1 MAQIKSLTKKLLVII
16 ITISL
21 LISFVATPSAQ
32 AKLTLEE
39 GEFYYSGTTKGTYK
53 AKSSIFAWLLANIGD
68 IADWLLGIITMGF
81 RMVFVGWTALIE
93 KILTWTLEGTTGVN
107 VDGENVSATDLTS
120 LTDSSN
126 NVTVQAIV
134 YNQVPA
140 LSVDFFDL
148 EYDKTY
154 SGTGKK
160 LHCKKCDQ
168 DVEKCCT
175 ETGCSCKCKG
185 NCDDCRRYIAALN
198 VTGDPVIVQIKKVV
212 ATWYYVMRFL
222 SAAAML
228 IVFLGVGIKMGLST
242 IASEKAV
249 YKRMLVDWVV
259 GAIIVFSIHYLMIF
273 VVHLNNV
280 LVTTVKD
287 SAKELNKVSMMQL
300 AEKSDEVIEYTN
312 EELEIDIYEAVR
324 TRAYDAK
331 LVNGMIGMVMYMTL
345 VYFAIRYTIVYLK
358 RLLTLIVLTLMA
370 PAVGVAYALQKVFSG
385 KSSSLTTWMTEY
397 IMNVLIQVIHAII
410 YSVFIST
417 ALIMSLQSVSGMIL
431 ALILMNYALKA
442 EKTFRTI
449 FKMGG
454 NGSLLDD
461 TASAGDAEKI
471 QQNFNTAKNIAM
483 GAKPMAN
490 ALMNSPY
497 ANVLKGAGKVG
508 IAAGLGVARAGKA
521 GVDAIGGAVKEHR
534 EATAGRRLEGEVDKE
549 MRKMYG
555 TEESYKNSQG
565 QYTETDQEYEAR
577 RSKARDAVLARK
589 NPSTKEADTDT
600 VTLLRKGE
608 KTLQQDII
616 NAQKAVAN
624 KQPGADEQLK
634 TAFANYAKFK
644 KFGGGITQG
653 QIAKAHAERLVTIEN
668 HFNIQRNA
676 KGNMTFGSFNKGL
689 INGVFGTK
697 HYDYKSGK
705 MVSDGNGLYRQL
717 SASNLLGL
725 TDADKKILKQEVL
738 TPIAKGFGG
747 TAALFIGMGT
757 MVAHPKLG
765 LSLAIAGG
773 TNARSAFKKKID
785 PTSYNGNYTFARF
798 SSPTVRKMQKEALR
812 QSQAAWDGKV
822 VENIKD
828 NHPELYKNI
837 REDLGLE
844 GKFKGLIK
852 DAASGGKLAV
862 TVGTIGAIG
871 GVAPQIVPL
880 ATVAGAGFVAKRL
893 MGHTGFQQNLDA
905 VNRHSAKQLRE
916 QQIEFMREGCNIQ
929 GQIASTTLQHNYS
942 IESKKIIEEE
952 MRKEGFVF
960 DEQKEE
966 WVDSKVADLVESA
979 EKAKAEYDK
988 AMVEMYAE
996 QGMEYDPNTGMARAV
1011 KEEATQTT
1019 LEEADIRPEALA
1031 GDTKVNAN
1039 TIKEI
1044 KKELDREIEFQLKT
1058 MQNFDINDASVQG
1071 NIIKKLTTKLAD
1083 AKILAPN
1090 VSVEELFKEGS
1101 GKDFKSLLKSRA
1113 QAIQTNAKASETA
1126 LTGMK
1131 PEVQQQVKD
1140 ALFSI
1145 TQESEPGK
1153 TISVQDVMSRMQQF
1167 DKGTDRSKVVPTSDG
1182 SQKVGGSDGS
1192 ARVTTTDG
1200 SVATSA
1206 SASRD
1211 GSIKL
1216 STVDQVKIQEYIASI
1231 QSRDQARTVTEASD
1245 LSETRRNSV
1254 LRSAGK
1260 RKQKLD
1266 QVLSLNL
1273 DETQLDNI
1281 TASVN
1286 NGQGITV
1293 GTGDNQVSF
1302 EQKDSQDIL
1311 NLLFMRKEL
1320 SAVNE
1325 FASNELKVKE
1335 GAKGYK
1341 KVLDAEKSAKVEY
1354 YKSKLSYE
1362 KAQQDGRPKNM
1373 TQERFERELSKRREM
1388 MDSNEAAWKEAKEDK
1403 IRKGPII
1410 DIDST
1415 ISGITTTAVKGR
1427 AMAPSS
1433 VKKVQIFAR
1442 SEVSQP
1448 KPERTGTVKET
1459 NSNDVISQ
1467 MNANRPD
1474 KK

>member
-471 QQNFNTAKNIAM
+471 QQNFNSVKGLAM

-490 ALMNSPY
+490 ALMNTPY
-497 ANVLKGAGKVG
+497 AKALKGVGKVG
-508 IAAGLGVARAGKA
+508 AAAGIGLAGAGKA
-521 GVDAIGGAVKEHR
+521 GIDALKQHR
-534 EATAGRRLEGEVDKE
+534 EDTKGERLEDAVTKQMIKELGSEEKFDKFV
-549 MRKMYG
+549 
-555 TEESYKNSQG
+555 ESDG
-565 QYTETDQEYEAR
+565 YEAR
-577 RSKARDAVLARK
+577 RSQVRDDILAK
-589 NPSTKEADTDT
+589 HPNKYTPKKVPEKPSEADANANLN
-600 VTLLRKGE
+600 TLFKKGE
-608 KTLQQDII
+608 QGLRQDIVDALKSGDKTNVDAAI
-616 NAQKAVAN
+616 GNYN
-624 KQPGADEQLK
+624 KF
-634 TAFANYAKFK
+634 TNN
-644 KFGGGITQG
+644 GGGLTQA
-653 QIAKAHAERLVTIEN
+653 QIAKAHAENLVDIEN
-668 HFNIQRNA
+668 HFNIQH
-676 KGNMTFGSFNKGL
+676 KQDGKVGL
-689 INGVFGTK
+689 LRGVGGLAGGVFGTK
-697 HYDYKSGK
+697 HYDYKTGK
-705 MVSDGNGLYRQL
+705 MVSDNNGLYTQL
-717 SASNLLGL
+717 SSEKLLGF
-725 TDADKKILKQEVL
+725 TAEDKKILKQEVL
-738 TPIAKGFGG
+738 NPIRNGLGG
-747 TAALFIGMGT
+747 IAAMFVGMGT
-757 MVAHPKLG
+757 IVAHPKLG
-765 LSLAIAGG
+765 MGLLAGG
-773 TNARSAFKKKID
+773 YVGASGAFKRKID
-785 PTSYNGNYTFARF
+785 PTAYNGTYSFARF
-798 SSPTVRKMQKEALR
+798 STPTMKKMQKEAVKR
-812 QSQAAWDGKV
+812 ARAEWNKGV
-822 VENIKD
+822 VDNVKD
-828 NHPELYKNI
+828 NHPDLYK
-837 REDLGLE
+837 RLQHDLG
-844 GKFKGLIK
+844 
-852 DAASGGKLAV
+852 ATGKLKDQAIDLRDGAALSLS
-862 TVGTIGAIG
+862 VGTIGAIG
-871 GVAPQIVPL
+871 GVMPQVVPL
-880 ATVAGAGFVAKRL
+880 ATVAGAGFMAKKL
-893 MGHTGFQQNLDA
+893 MGHTGFQQNLDR
-905 VNRHSAKQLRE
+905 VNKHSAKQLRDQQMAFLKDGMSVQAAIEAEVFE
-916 QQIEFMREGCNIQ
+916 QKYQENAE
-929 GQIASTTLQHNYS
+929 
-942 IESKKIIEEE
+942 KIFAEE
-952 MRKEGFVF
+952 MEKQGLVF
-960 DEQKEE
+960 DEDKKE
-966 WVDSKVADLVESA
+966 WVDAH
-979 EKAKAEYDK
+979 EKAKDDYDK
-988 AMVEMYAE
+988 VMVELYAQ
-996 QGMEYDPNTGMARAV
+996 QGMEYDPTTGIAKSTETEQDTKKAETI
-1011 KEEATQTT
+1011 EE
-1019 LEEADIRPEALA
+1019 EDIRPEALA

-1167 DKGTDRSKVVPTSDG
+1167 DKGTDRTKVAPKTDG

-1192 ARVTTTDG
+1192 ARVTTTTDG

-1216 STVDQVKIQEYIASI
+1216 STMDQVKIQEYISNI
-1231 QSRDQARTVTEASD
+1231 QSRDQARNVVADDRSKKTVRDRQIDARKTA
-1245 LSETRRNSV
+1245 
-1254 LRSAGK
+1254 AK
-1260 RKQKLD
+1260 RKSKLD
-1266 QVLSLNL
+1266 QVMQMDITDEQLNGMI
-1273 DETQLDNI
+1273 DDVNQGKQVTIYN
-1281 TASVN
+1281 TSVAP
-1286 NGQGITV
+1286 
-1293 GTGDNQVSF
+1293 
-1302 EQKDSQDIL
+1302 EDSQNVL
-1311 NLLFMRKEL
+1311 EMLFMRKEL
-1320 SAVNE
+1320 ESINQ
-1325 FASNELKVKE
+1325 FAMDELKPKD
-1335 GAKGYK
+1335 GSKGYK
-1341 KVLDAEKSAKVEY
+1341 EASKQESKAKVAY
-1354 YKSKLSYE
+1354 YDAKISHDHATLASKQDGSDPKI
-1362 KAQQDGRPKNM
+1362 KAQIRELEDVMKTKKAEWERSKVSKVASGPIMNVSEFISDVTSDGTLYDKSRVRPTVVNTARPKRKITVSAEVQQSRKNVDDLIADIKS
-1373 TQERFERELSKRREM
+1373 R
-1388 MDSNEAAWKEAKEDK
+1388 AAQTE
-1403 IRKGPII
+1403 
-1410 DIDST
+1410 S
-1415 ISGITTTAVKGR
+1415 
-1427 AMAPSS
+1427 
-1433 VKKVQIFAR
+1433 
-1442 SEVSQP
+1442 
-1448 KPERTGTVKET
+1448 
-1459 NSNDVISQ
+1459 
-1467 MNANRPD
+1467 ANNQQ
-1474 KK
+1474 